1 MYTFIQHTNE
11 DKDGFSFSIMEQEG
25 NAFGYAYIYKVNNS
39 VIFLDML
46 SVSPEYRRQ
55 GIGTKLQELREQIGR
70 EYGAEFSK
78 LFVNKDSWL
87 CEWYKRRG
95 YDFNGFRHHRP
106 DHVWMIKNLY
116 PSRRPIIEEP
126 EESEEAYAKVVI
138 LPNGQE
144 HLIRELPLSGHFGA
158 SGDFILEHGS
168 ISRVLGVD
176 YLYPG
181 VLFNIDEEQYDKLR
195 LFVKIR

>member
-25 NAFGYAYIYKVNNS
+25 NAFGHAYIYKVNNS
-39 VIFLDML
+39 VIFLNML

-55 GIGTKLQELREQIGR
+55 GIGTRLQELREQLGR
-70 EYGAEFSK
+70 DYGAKFSK
-78 LFVNKDSWL
+78 LFVNKDSWV

-95 YDFNGFRHHRP
+95 YDFNGFRHHLP
-106 DHVWMIKNLY
+106 NHVWMIKNLY
-116 PSRRPIIEEP
+116 PSQRPIIEEP
-126 EESEEAYAKVVI
+126 EEPYAKVII
-138 LPNGQE
+138 LPDGQE
-144 HLIRELPLSGHFGA
+144 HLIRELPLSNRYGA
-158 SGDFILEHGS
+158 PEDFTLEDGS

-176 YLYPG
+176 HLYPG
-181 VLFNIDEEQYDKLR
+181 IIYNIDEDQYDKLN

>member
-25 NAFGYAYIYKVNNS
+25 NAFGHAYIYKVNNS

-70 EYGAEFSK
+70 DYGAKFSK
-78 LFVNKDSWL
+78 LFVNKNSWL

-95 YDFNGFRHHRP
+95 YDFNGFRHHLP
-106 DHVWMIKNLY
+106 NHVWMVKNLY
-116 PSRRPIIEEP
+116 PSRRLIVEEP
-126 EESEEAYAKVVI
+126 EEPYAKVVI
-138 LPNGQE
+138 LANGTE
-144 HLIRELPLSGHFGA
+144 HLIRELPLSDHFGA

-168 ISRVLGVD
+168 ISRILGID
-176 YLYPG
+176 HLYPG
-181 VLFNIDEEQYDKLR
+181 VIYSIDEDQYDKLR

>member
-1 MYTFIQHTNE
+1 MDSMCTFIQHTNE

-55 GIGTKLQELREQIGR
+55 GIGTKLQELREQLGR
-70 EYGAEFSK
+70 DYGAEFSK

-126 EESEEAYAKVVI
+126 EEPEV
-138 LPNGQE
+138 P
-144 HLIRELPLSGHFGA
+144 
-158 SGDFILEHGS
+158 
-168 ISRVLGVD
+168 
-176 YLYPG
+176 
-181 VLFNIDEEQYDKLR
+181 
-195 LFVKIR
+195 

>member
-1 MYTFIQHTNE
+1 MCTFIQHTNE

-25 NAFGYAYIYKVNNS
+25 NAFGHAYIYKVNNS
-39 VIFLDML
+39 VIFLNML

-55 GIGTKLQELREQIGR
+55 GIGTKLQELREQLGR
-70 EYGAEFSK
+70 DYGAEFSK

-116 PSRRPIIEEP
+116 PSRRSIIEEP
-126 EESEEAYAKVVI
+126 DEPYAKVVI

-144 HLIRELPLSGHFGA
+144 HLIREIPLNNRFGA
-158 SGDFILEHGS
+158 SEDFILEHGS

-181 VLFNIDEEQYDKLR
+181 VLFNIDEDQYDKLR

>member
-1 MYTFIQHTNE
+1 MCTFIQHTNE

-55 GIGTKLQELREQIGR
+55 GIGTKLQELREQLGR
-70 EYGAEFSK
+70 DYGAEFSK

-95 YDFNGFRHHRP
+95 YDFNGFRHHLP

-116 PSRRPIIEEP
+116 PSQRSIIEEP
-126 EESEEAYAKVVI
+126 DEPYAKVVI
-138 LPNGQE
+138 LPNGTE
-144 HLIRELPLSGHFGA
+144 HLIRELPLSDHFGA

-168 ISRVLGVD
+168 ISRILGID

-181 VLFNIDEEQYDKLR
+181 VLFNINKEQYDKLR

>member
-1 MYTFIQHTNE
+1 MCTFIQHTNE

-25 NAFGYAYIYKVNNS
+25 NAFGHAYIYKVNNS

-55 GIGTKLQELREQIGR
+55 GIGTKLQELREQLGR
-70 EYGAEFSK
+70 DYGAEFSK

-126 EESEEAYAKVVI
+126 EEPEEPYAKVVI
-138 LPNGQE
+138 LSNGQE
-144 HLIRELPLSGHFGA
+144 HLIRELPLSDHFGA
-158 SGDFILEHGS
+158 S
-168 ISRVLGVD
+168 
-176 YLYPG
+176 
-181 VLFNIDEEQYDKLR
+181 
-195 LFVKIR
+195 

>member
-25 NAFGYAYIYKVNNS
+25 NAFGHAYIYKVNNS

-46 SVSPEYRRQ
+46 SVSPKYRRQ

-70 EYGAEFSK
+70 DYGAKFSK
-78 LFVNKDSWL
+78 LFVNKNSWS
-87 CEWYKRRG
+87 CEWYKQRG
-95 YDFNGFRHHRP
+95 YDFNGFRHYRP

-116 PSRRPIIEEP
+116 PSQIPIVEELEKP
-126 EESEEAYAKVVI
+126 YAKVVI
-138 LPNGQE
+138 LPNGTE
-144 HLIRELPLSGHFGA
+144 HLIRELPLSDHFGA

-181 VLFNIDEEQYDKLR
+181 VLFNIDEDQYDKLR